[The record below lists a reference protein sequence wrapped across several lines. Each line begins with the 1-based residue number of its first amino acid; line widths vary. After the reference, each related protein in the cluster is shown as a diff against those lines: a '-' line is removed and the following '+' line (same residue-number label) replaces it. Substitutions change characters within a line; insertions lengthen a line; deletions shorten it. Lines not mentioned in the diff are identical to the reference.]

1 MTRENTEDFTYVIP
15 YEMDIVSRNLC
26 KLFLPVS
33 IIAIREQS
41 SLKFKTVPKLNDY
54 EALIDRKSFSSE
66 EILDILINL
75 IDGILDAE
83 NYYLPQGSYRINLG
97 ELYAKIEDRSFEDIK
112 LNWVSEHDGEKRK
125 LNASGVKGALLIL
138 ASELLE
144 KQGDEIL
151 NAEKVKSVFERK
163 KSNLRIVR
171 TRLKEIKKEITA
183 NKF

>member
-15 YEMDIVSRNLC
+15 YEMDIVRRNLC

-83 NYYLPQGSYRINLG
+83 NYYLPQGS
-97 ELYAKIEDRSFEDIK
+97 
-112 LNWVSEHDGEKRK
+112 
-125 LNASGVKGALLIL
+125 
-138 ASELLE
+138 
-144 KQGDEIL
+144 
-151 NAEKVKSVFERK
+151 
-163 KSNLRIVR
+163 
-171 TRLKEIKKEITA
+171 
-183 NKF
+183 